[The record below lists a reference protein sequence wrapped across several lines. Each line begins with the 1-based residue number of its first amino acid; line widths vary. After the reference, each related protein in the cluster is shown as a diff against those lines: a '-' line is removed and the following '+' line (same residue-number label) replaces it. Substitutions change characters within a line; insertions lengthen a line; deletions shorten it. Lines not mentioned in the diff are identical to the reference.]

1 MVVGTAV
8 GTVIDNAVDTA
19 VDTSV
24 HTAVDTAVVLP
35 ALRRMGLI
43 DADEIPQITPLTGGV
58 SSLIV
63 RVDTR
68 RGPVCLKQAL
78 PALKVATE
86 WLAPQERSHA
96 EVAWMRVVSAR
107 WPQAVPALL
116 GEDAA
121 SYSFAMRWLPP
132 HAYPVWKALLRDGG
146 SAGDVGA
153 GAGHA
158 RQQRNDLGGIADMA
172 DIADID
178 DVTHISNAPKVAAQV
193 ATLVAAIHAG
203 TAGDAALA
211 ARFATDRNFHEL
223 RLDPYFGAAARAH
236 PDCAA
241 VLQRLITDTAA
252 RKLALVHGDISPKN
266 ILVGRDGPVILDAEC
281 AWYGDPAFDAA
292 FCLCHLLAK
301 CLWRPAHRAHYLAAW
316 DAFCAAYLDGVHWE
330 TRDAIEARIAL
341 LLAAILLARVDGK
354 SPLEYLGDTGRE
366 AQRQFARR
374 WLLAPDRSLA
384 AMRADWQ
391 AMLA

>member
-1 MVVGTAV
+1 MTTSKLPTA
-8 GTVIDNAVDTA
+8 IDAAAIDSSTIGASTIDT
-19 VDTSV
+19 T
-24 HTAVDTAVVLP
+24 VVLP

-43 DADEIPQITPLTGGV
+43 DADETPQITPLTGGV

-68 RGPVCLKQAL
+68 RGPLCVKQAL
-78 PALKVATE
+78 PALKVASE
-86 WLAPQERSHA
+86 WLAPQDRSHA

-107 WPQAVPALL
+107 WPQAVPSLL

-121 SYSFAMRWLPP
+121 SYCFAMSWLPP

-146 SAGDVGA
+146 SAGDA
-153 GAGHA
+153 GADHA
-158 RQQRNDLGGIADMA
+158 QQRRDEADGIADF
-172 DIADID
+172 
-178 DVTHISNAPKVAAQV
+178 THIRHAPSVAAQV
-193 ATLVAAIHAG
+193 ATLIAAIHAG

-236 PDCAA
+236 PDCAT
-241 VLQRLITDTAA
+241 VLQQLISDTAA
-252 RKLALVHGDISPKN
+252 CKLALVHGDISPKN
-266 ILVGRDGPVILDAEC
+266 ILVSREGPVILDAEC

-301 CLWRPAHRAHYLAAW
+301 CLWRPAHRPHYLAAW
-316 DAFCAAYLDGVHWE
+316 DAFCAAYLDGVRWE
-330 TRDAIEARIAL
+330 AREAIAARIAL

-354 SPLEYLGDTGRE
+354 SPLEYLGDAERDM
-366 AQRQFARR
+366 QRRFARR
-374 WLLAPDRSLA
+374 WLLASDRSLP
-384 AMRADWQ
+384 AMRADWH